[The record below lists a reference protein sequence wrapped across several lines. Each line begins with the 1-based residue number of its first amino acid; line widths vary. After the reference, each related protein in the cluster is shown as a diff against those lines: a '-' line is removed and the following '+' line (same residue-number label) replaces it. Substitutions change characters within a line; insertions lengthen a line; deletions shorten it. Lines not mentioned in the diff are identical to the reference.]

1 MIINNDY
8 DDDDDD
14 DNNNN
19 NNVKLDNRHW
29 YDHLPK
35 SVKMSHEGKVTILP
49 YYVRNDRTIPNN
61 KEDTIISDNK
71 QGTCMLI
78 DAAIPGD
85 RTVIKNE
92 AKKI

>member
-1 MIINNDY
+1 VDFLEKRTVSFSVQEIEPQKVKFIMHQSF
-8 DDDDDD
+8 DDDD
-14 DNNNN
+14 DN
-19 NNVKLDNRHW
+19 DN
-29 YDHLPK
+29 D
-35 SVKMSHEGKVTILP
+35 
-49 YYVRNDRTIPNN
+49 
-61 KEDTIISDNK
+61 IIIHDNK